1 MTAKVEQVQEA
12 VVASKEKR
20 ESKPIRLLRLIRD
33 SLLTDEPA
41 LLTEYE
47 IELIK
52 LSKEAGLKDTEINPF
67 LTSVTGLIT
76 RTSHAGK
83 IKGPAVFQFDSS
95 YTSVSEVI
103 KGIDTYLPRR
113 VNGIFRP
120 KKSEYRGR
128 N

>member
-1 MTAKVEQVQEA
+1 MVVKAEA
-12 VVASKEKR
+12 IKETEVVSNERR

-33 SLLTDEPA
+33 SLLKDEPA
-41 LLTEYE
+41 LLAEYK

-52 LSKEAGLKDTEINPF
+52 LSKEAGLKDTEIGPF
-67 LTSVTGLIT
+67 LTSVTGLII

-83 IKGPAVFQFDSS
+83 IKGQAEFQFDSG

-113 VNGIFRP
+113 VIPIIRTR
-120 KKSEYRGR
+120 KSEYRD
-128 N
+128 